1 MSRTQK
7 EKLEAYPHIPLQLEP
22 EISTEESAV
31 KAADD
36 YNLESS
42 PEKRR
47 KDVDKPLYLRRV

>member
-7 EKLEAYPHIPLQLEP
+7 EKLEAYPHIPLQLEIK
-22 EISTEESAV
+22 ISTEEIVV
-31 KAADD
+31 KAADG

-47 KDVDKPLYLRRV
+47 KAVDKPLYLRRV